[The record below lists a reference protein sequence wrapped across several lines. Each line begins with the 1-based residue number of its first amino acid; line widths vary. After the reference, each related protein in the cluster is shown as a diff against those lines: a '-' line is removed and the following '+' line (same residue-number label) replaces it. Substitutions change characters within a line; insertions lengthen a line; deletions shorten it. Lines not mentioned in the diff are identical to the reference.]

1 MAEQTERVA
10 IITVHGVADQ
20 RPGQTVDELARLLC
34 HGDSDAARYVE
45 GEKHEIIIP
54 VRPLS
59 PLAGT
64 SGSDVPAETDGALQ
78 FQPGRPSNFFLARR
92 DAALGVA
99 KSSDADLGV
108 ALTDHL
114 LSSYRPAERDALY
127 ESTRIALRRQADAMP
142 VDLYELYWADYSRL
156 RPGGVRAVSAMYQ
169 LFFHLSTLAR
179 DVVDQVAL
187 ATGRGGPLRALQ
199 WLHAWS
205 AWLQKG
211 PAAVLQ
217 LMMLLLVAFGATAF
231 TTEEQ
236 QILILTLG
244 GGVTAIVLAAL
255 ALVAELRSTGA
266 ASRMRAVSP
275 WALGA
280 FVSAT
285 IAGVCIAVPN
295 YVAEVYFFTA
305 ALLTIVLGAL
315 LLWRYSRTVRGVR
328 LIGHVALLSVAAL
341 LLWTAIRA
349 REGVSTL
356 YEWML
361 TTALNT
367 SEYLLFAL
375 LFAWGLLVVVQIAA
389 LLLGFW
395 LGRAGDPDVGA
406 SLATARIGMVVSTA
420 LFAVLSLVLWSV
432 ISYVAGLAFEDFEFM
447 PVVFIRAYMPP
458 GHFFDLQV
466 TDVGALFTPLMA
478 LISVIGGGVLVAL
491 APSLREEI
499 APGDDEQSA
508 VWTMRLGRWWT
519 RARRSLGF
527 VFGGVIPWLSI
538 GGGVVYLLFVE
549 QKLFGVEHAFDRFG
563 EWHGDVLVT
572 IGQWLAG
579 GAVTITALGARF
591 TQTFGKLRVALD
603 AALDID
609 NYFQDPPNG
618 LPPRARIF
626 SRFVSLLDA
635 VRQRGYTR
643 VVIVSHSQGTVISAD
658 LMRYLNV
665 TGRLHDHI
673 GAMPL
678 SLITLGSPL
687 RDLYATLF
695 PFLYRWMGP
704 PPLSR
709 AAAAPQVADLA
720 LAQWINA
727 YRAGDYVGR
736 SIWTAQTEPT
746 MLRVATVTGDALVAV
761 QQDRG
766 RTEFCLGAGAHTH
779 YFDNDAI
786 ALAIAIDGL
795 VQGRTND

>member
-1 MAEQTERVA
+1 
-10 IITVHGVADQ
+10 
-20 RPGQTVDELARLLC
+20 
-34 HGDSDAARYVE
+34 
-45 GEKHEIIIP
+45 
-54 VRPLS
+54 
-59 PLAGT
+59 
-64 SGSDVPAETDGALQ
+64 
-78 FQPGRPSNFFLARR
+78 
-92 DAALGVA
+92 
-99 KSSDADLGV
+99 
-108 ALTDHL
+108 
-114 LSSYRPAERDALY
+114 
-127 ESTRIALRRQADAMP
+127 
-142 VDLYELYWADYSRL
+142 
-156 RPGGVRAVSAMYQ
+156 
-169 LFFHLSTLAR
+169 
-179 DVVDQVAL
+179 
-187 ATGRGGPLRALQ
+187 
-199 WLHAWS
+199 
-205 AWLQKG
+205 
-211 PAAVLQ
+211 
-217 LMMLLLVAFGATAF
+217 
-231 TTEEQ
+231 
-236 QILILTLG
+236 
-244 GGVTAIVLAAL
+244 
-255 ALVAELRSTGA
+255 
-266 ASRMRAVSP
+266 
-275 WALGA
+275 
-280 FVSAT
+280 
-285 IAGVCIAVPN
+285 
-295 YVAEVYFFTA
+295 
-305 ALLTIVLGAL
+305 
-315 LLWRYSRTVRGVR
+315 
-328 LIGHVALLSVAAL
+328 
-341 LLWTAIRA
+341 
-349 REGVSTL
+349 
-356 YEWML
+356 
-361 TTALNT
+361 
-367 SEYLLFAL
+367 
-375 LFAWGLLVVVQIAA
+375 

-447 PVVFIRAYMPP
+447 PVVFTRAYMTP

-478 LISVIGGGVLVAL
+478 LISVIGGGVVVAL

-665 TGRLHDHI
+665 TGRLRDHI

-704 PPLSR
+704 PPLSH

-720 LAQWINA
+720 LVQWINA